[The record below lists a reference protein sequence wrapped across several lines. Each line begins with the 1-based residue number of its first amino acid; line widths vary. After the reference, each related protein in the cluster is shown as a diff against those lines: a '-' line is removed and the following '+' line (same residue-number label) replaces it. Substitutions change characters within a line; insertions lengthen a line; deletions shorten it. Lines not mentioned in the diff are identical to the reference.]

1 MNRPI
6 AAPRPPRGFA
16 FPIAELQAMQRWAE
30 RRRLHLTIELDR
42 CIDGEDYEEVVAL
55 QEVGGLRHRWS
66 LWRSAEHLVV
76 EPAIGPVARFAR
88 LSDALA
94 ALRP

>member
-6 AAPRPPRGFA
+6 AAPRLPRGFA
-16 FPIAELQAMQRWAE
+16 FPIAELQAIQRWAE
-30 RRRLHLTIELDR
+30 PRRLQLTIELDR
-42 CIDGEDYEEVVAL
+42 CVDGEDYEEVVAL
-55 QEVGGLRHRWS
+55 REIAGRRQRWR

-76 EPAIGPVARFAR
+76 EPAIGPVTRFAR